1 MTTRRKRVVVEVTNQ
16 GAVYVNNTRITGR
29 HTKWGIH
36 HTLFTAKVFPNEV
49 TKTLAANGYGH
60 IKLEPSDVAELGVS

>member
-1 MTTRRKRVVVEVTNQ
+1 MTTRRKRVQVEVTNQ
-16 GAVYVNNTRITGR
+16 GAVYVNGTRITGR

-49 TKTLAANGYGH
+49 IKTLSENGYGH
-60 IKLEPSDVAELGVS
+60 IKLDSEYSSEIGVS